1 MNLFTHVHCIEK
13 WSIHYSLPLDV
24 YENFEW
30 EGGGWWPVGVGV
42 AHLGHLGSRA
52 RASPGRVNRR
62 RRRRQH
68 GRPDGRRTGVNVRF
82 FRVCC
87 PPVAYRPATSLRC

>member
-13 WSIHYSLPLDV
+13 WSIRYSLPLDV

-52 RASPGRVNRR
+52 RASPGRVNI
-62 RRRRQH
+62 QAAEEATAWQT
-68 GRPDGRRTGVNVRF
+68 RRTGVNVRF

-87 PPVAYRPATSLRC
+87 PPVAYRPAASLRC